1 MQHTDTASH
10 GAPNRLIHAKSP
22 YLLQHAYN
30 PVDWREWN
38 AESLAEAVER
48 NCPILL
54 SIGYS
59 ACHWCHVMERESFAD
74 VTIASIMNASFVC
87 IKVDREER
95 PDLDHV
101 YMTALQRMTGQGG
114 WPLTMFLTPQGE
126 PFYGGTYFPPEDR
139 GRMPGFVRV
148 LRSVHTAW
156 RDREADLRSTGAQ
169 MQQELT
175 VMMEVP
181 AATSVQETSILAGIN
196 VLIAEFDHQH
206 GGFGGAPK
214 FPPAMMLSGL
224 LRTYDRTHNEEL
236 RNMVTTT
243 LVEMASGGIYD
254 HVGGGFH
261 RYSVDAR
268 WEIPHFEKMLYDNG
282 LLLRTY
288 SEAHICAPQARY
300 ATVIAETCAWLID
313 EMRHTGG
320 AFFAALDADSD
331 GHEGA
336 FYRWSEADLVE
347 ICEARAPW
355 LRAYFR
361 VDGPANFEGY
371 YVLQAVTDAHAFATA
386 RGIDLADMHAMVATT
401 RAHFARVRAQRNR
414 PQCDDKIIASWNGL
428 AITGLAWAG
437 RALHNTTWLTVA
449 EEALAAIRATL
460 YEDGVLYRIWRN
472 GARGPLPG
480 FLEDYA
486 NMAEAALTVG
496 MITGQRQWSDWGFE
510 LLQSAL
516 RLFYD
521 NQTHRF
527 YDTSVTHDALIV
539 RPVERSDNATP
550 SGIATML
557 EVLYAYAD
565 LYQEPYFAHIA
576 EQVLGAY
583 TALIQRWPQG
593 FGKIW
598 SVYERHLTPSCEIVR
613 AGPAGELWPWIWHH
627 APLHA
632 VFVVAEA
639 YPELI
644 LCQNKTAIALRETLY
659 YCTDGRCLA
668 PITATDQ
675 PAAMQIARGNSSESQ

>member
-1 MQHTDTASH
+1 MHTAAASS
-10 GAPNRLIHAKSP
+10 GPTNRLIHAKSP

-38 AESLAEAVER
+38 AESLAEAVHR

-74 VTIASIMNASFVC
+74 PTIAAIMNASFVC

-101 YMTALQRMTGQGG
+101 YMTALQRLTGQGG
-114 WPLTMFLTPQGE
+114 WPMTMFLTPSGE

-156 RDREADLRSTGAQ
+156 VDREADLRETGAQ
-169 MQQELT
+169 MQQELS

-181 AATSVQETSILAGIN
+181 APTPPQEECLQSGVYALLGEYDRTY
-196 VLIAEFDHQH
+196 
-206 GGFGGAPK
+206 GGFGSAPK

-224 LRTYDRTHNEEL
+224 LRTYQRTHDTQL
-236 RNMVTTT
+236 LQMVTET
-243 LVEMASGGIYD
+243 LTHMAAGGLYD

-288 SEAHICAPQARY
+288 SEAHLCAPNPRY
-300 ATVIAETCAWLID
+300 AQVVAETVSWLIS
-313 EMRHTGG
+313 EMRHTNG
-320 AFFAALDADSD
+320 AFYAALDADSD

-336 FYRWSEADLVE
+336 FYRWSDADLLAL
-347 ICEARAPW
+347 CDAHAPW

-361 VDGPANFEGY
+361 VDGDANFEGY
-371 YVLQAVTDAHAFATA
+371 YVLQAVTDPHAFAL
-386 RGIDLADMHAMVATT
+386 RHGIEHAEMQAVVASTLAQCAQI
-401 RAHFARVRAQRNR
+401 RAHRNR

-437 RALHNTTWLTVA
+437 RAFARADWLDVA
-449 EEALAAIRATL
+449 IDALTAVQSTL
-460 YEDGVLYRIWRN
+460 FVDGVLYRVWRN
-472 GARGPLPG
+472 DERAQVPG

-496 MITGQRQWSDWGFE
+496 MLTGQRRWTDWGFV
-510 LLQSAL
+510 LMQTML

-527 YDTSVTHDALIV
+527 YDTSATHDDLIV
-539 RPVERSDNATP
+539 RPAERSDNATP
-550 SGIATML
+550 SGTATAL
-557 EVLYAYAD
+557 ELLFAYAD
-565 LYQEPYFAHIA
+565 FQQEPYFLQIA
-576 EQVLGAY
+576 ETCLGSY
-583 TALIQRWPQG
+583 NELVRRWPQG

-598 SVYERHLTPSCEIVR
+598 GAYERLLTPSCEVVR
-613 AGPAGELWPWIWHH
+613 AGPAGTLWPWVWQQ

-632 VFVVAEA
+632 VFLVAEA
-639 YPELI
+639 HLEFI
-644 LCQNKTAIALRETLY
+644 LCQNKTAIAGSETIY
-659 YCTDGRCLA
+659 YCTNGTCLA
-668 PITATDQ
+668 PFTAVDQ
-675 PAAMQIARGNSSESQ
+675 PAAMQIARGNA